1 MSKALAVTLAA
12 AAIFTP
18 HATQASSSSGSIAN
32 KKGLFFHETFD
43 EGDVFESGKWI
54 KSHKEKY
61 NDQPILIKP
70 AMNCPPELLA
80 DKGIE
85 LTKEMKFYGFG
96 SKFPSPLVVKDQDL
110 VVQYE
115 FKADPFQCGGAYVK
129 LPQASVLSD
138 FEDLDNDTPY
148 TIMFGPDRCGSTN
161 KVHFI
166 LQHQNPITKKWEEK
180 HFIDAPAAKTDANT
194 HLYTLHLRKDNS
206 FAIYIDKVLEKE
218 GNLLTSMEPAVNPP
232 QIIDDPTDKKPS
244 DWVDEAKVI
253 DPDAKKPDDWDESQP
268 ATIPDTSAVKP
279 AGWLDDVEPM
289 IDDPESEKP
298 ADWDDEEV
306 KLPSF
311 SLIFISIIRMVS
323 GMHLKFKILYALLV
337 VDLGLLL
344 VSAILF
350 TKANGPH
357 PTWTTLFTKESG
369 NHDKSQIPIFL
380 KI

>member
-1 MSKALAVTLAA
+1 MDKALEGSLLCKPKERMSKALAVTLAA

-18 HATQASSSSGSIAN
+18 HATQASASSSSGNIAS
-32 KKGLFFHETFD
+32 KKGLFFYETFD
-43 EGDVFESGKWI
+43 EGDVFESGKWV
-54 KSHKEKY
+54 KSNKEKY

-70 AMNCPPELLA
+70 AMNCPSELLE

-96 SKFPSPLVVKDQDL
+96 AKFPSPLVVKDQDL

-115 FKADPFQCGGAYVK
+115 FKADAFQCGGAYVK
-129 LPQASVLSD
+129 LPQASVLSN
-138 FEDLDNDTPY
+138 FGDLDNETPY

-180 HFIDAPAAKTDANT
+180 HFIDAPTAKTDADT

-218 GNLLTSMEPAVNPP
+218 GNLLTSMEPSINPP
-232 QIIDDPTDKKPS
+232 QIIDDPTDKKPL

-253 DPDAKKPDDWDESQP
+253 NPDAKKPDDWDESEP
-268 ATIPDTSAVKP
+268 ATILDTTAEKP

-298 ADWDDEEV
+298 TDWDDEEV
-306 KLPSF
+306 TTIHCLYKLI
-311 SLIFISIIRMVS
+311 SL
-323 GMHLKFKILYALLV
+323 G
-337 VDLGLLL
+337 
-344 VSAILF
+344 
-350 TKANGPH
+350 
-357 PTWTTLFTKESG
+357 W
-369 NHDKSQIPIFL
+369 
-380 KI
+380 